1 MSTKG
6 LVIRKSEPFTKISYF
21 PTICKRRDR
30 EIFLSNRIYT
40 YFLDT
45 LNEVSY
51 FKKMQVTL
59 DKVAINGTF
68 KVIKLFMLMGQ
79 KLAAKKV
86 CCFCCNCN
94 LPLKVKECILSD
106 YHISFTSQKESY
118 QVKLIQQK
126 LRQIAKHSELLF
138 CTLQKP

>member
-6 LVIRKSEPFTKISYF
+6 LVIVKSEPFTKIAYF
-21 PTICKRRDR
+21 PTIWKRRDR

-106 YHISFTSQKESY
+106 YHISFTS
-118 QVKLIQQK
+118 
-126 LRQIAKHSELLF
+126 
-138 CTLQKP
+138 